1 MRIYFRG
8 LKYKK
13 LRAPVQRLCVIL
25 PVEEQEQP
33 AFLSKFEFRDD
44 SVVEIEEKL
53 EEASSYQNLLVN
65 DDVDD
70 NKGVEK

>member
-13 LRAPVQRLCVIL
+13 LRVPVQRLCVIL

-33 AFLSKFEFRDD
+33 AFLSKFEFSDD
-44 SVVEIEEKL
+44 SVVERDEKEE
-53 EEASSYQNLLVN
+53 
-65 DDVDD
+65 
-70 NKGVEK
+70 GVSHTL